1 MKKTM
6 GFREWLREKLKEKNI
21 SQFELARL
29 SGVSQSAISRW
40 LRGLRDPDRDS
51 ILKVARALG
60 ASEKEI
66 ALLLGLAEGTLFAVE
81 ESEVSVPLLSG
92 EIPCGTP
99 VNGFEEYIVG
109 TVPLNESLLSL
120 RIGQAHRA
128 GLRLFA
134 VRARGDSMVGKG
146 IVHGDFVICSPDIE
160 VQSGDI
166 GVVDIEDEG
175 LCIKQVFFQ
184 GNTVILQSANPAY
197 PPLVFVDRPVRI
209 VGKVLLSLSFH

>member
-1 MKKTM
+1 MI
-6 GFREWLREKLKEKNI
+6 FREWLKEKLKEKGLT
-21 SQFELARL
+21 QLELARR
-29 SGVSQSAISRW
+29 SGVSQAAISRW
-40 LRGLRDPDRDS
+40 VRGLREPDEAS
-51 ILKVARALG
+51 IVKVAQALG
-60 ASEKEI
+60 AGEEEI
-66 ALLLGLAEGTLFAVE
+66 ALLLGLEKGSVFPLTGKDVP
-81 ESEVSVPLLSG
+81 VPLLSG

-120 RIGQAHRA
+120 RVGRAYQA

-134 VRARGDSMVGKG
+134 VRARGDSMIGKG
-146 IVHGDFVICSPDIE
+146 IAEGDFVIFSPDLE

-175 LCIKQVFFQ
+175 LCVKQVIFQ
-184 GNTVILQSANPAY
+184 GNTIILQSANPAY

-209 VGKVLLSLSFH
+209 VGKVIMSLSFH